1 MKKIIFAFLFFT
13 GMNNLKAQDVSKE
26 IKSEPI
32 RWGIANNF
40 SLKGD
45 IGQLVINL
53 PVQSTLKCLVNRT
66 GETKALSLQA
76 NTAKDLLPGKY
87 DILFQ
92 GIKIPLVDVEKGK
105 ETRILAGILN
115 STVKGLWEVWT
126 TDSVKI
132 FSAGSPK
139 LVALP
144 VGNYIVKTQGVEL
157 KTTIRDGK
165 ISMFS
170 YTKY

>member
-1 MKKIIFAFLFFT
+1 MIKLLLALVFFT
-13 GMNNLKAQDVSKE
+13 SMHTLNAQDVSKE
-26 IKSEPI
+26 IKSEPV
-32 RWGIANNF
+32 RWGMANNF
-40 SLKGD
+40 SLKGE

-53 PVQSTLKCLVNRT
+53 PVQSTLKCFVNRT
-66 GETKALSLQA
+66 GETKTFSLQA

-92 GIKIPLVDVEKGK
+92 GIKIPLVVVEKGK

-115 STVKGLWEVWT
+115 STVKGLWEIWT
-126 TDSVKI
+126 ADSVKI

-139 LVALP
+139 MVALP
-144 VGNYIVKTQGVEL
+144 VGNYIVKTQGVEI
-157 KTTIRDGK
+157 KTIIRDGK